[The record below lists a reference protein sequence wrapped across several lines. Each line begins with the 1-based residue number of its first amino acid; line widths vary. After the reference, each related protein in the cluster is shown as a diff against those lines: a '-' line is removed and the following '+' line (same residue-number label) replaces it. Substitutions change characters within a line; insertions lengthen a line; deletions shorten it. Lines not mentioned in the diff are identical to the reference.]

1 MMEFTKN
8 LKQHERLNRL
18 LPLKGIKVFD
28 LSRLLPGGPAA
39 YFFPPRKWDKTA
51 NPFFKKQVSVSKKFN
66 YWGKTE

>member
-8 LKQHERLNRL
+8 LKQHDHPNRL

-39 YFFPPRKWDKTA
+39 YFFPPPQMGQDSQSFLQKA
-51 NPFFKKQVSVSKKFN
+51 GFSVEEIQLL
-66 YWGKTE
+66 GED